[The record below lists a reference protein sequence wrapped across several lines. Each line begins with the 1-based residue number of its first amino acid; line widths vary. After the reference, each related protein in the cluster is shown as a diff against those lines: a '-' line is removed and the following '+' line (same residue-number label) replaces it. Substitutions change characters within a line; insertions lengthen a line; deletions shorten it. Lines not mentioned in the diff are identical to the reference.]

1 MNKIHSIILLVG
13 ILLTSCGEELT
24 QYETSI
30 HTPIIESFLS
40 ADDSKLTVKIYSM
53 ESFDEENIQYS
64 KGISNLQVYVNDLL
78 LAETATAGT
87 YTLSEATG
95 ILNVGNECKLRFE
108 YNNKEIKA
116 STVIPSKPVE
126 LTINQTYIEKS
137 AWSYYDTIPDVVLK
151 WDNPD
156 NSYYQIYIQSLSESS
171 GSTQAPPFMGGGFGK
186 MMMQPIQSNSYTL
199 RMHDMSFEGSYRC
212 VLYKVTEEY
221 AELYERMSS
230 TDLANPVSFIENGLG
245 VFTAFNSDTILYK
258 VVYSE

>member
-1 MNKIHSIILLVG
+1 MNKISIILLAG
-13 ILLTSCGEELT
+13 ILLTSCSEKLT

-30 HTPIIESFLS
+30 HTPIIESYLN

-78 LAETATAGT
+78 LTETATAGT
-87 YTLSEATG
+87 YSLSEARD
-95 ILNVGNECKLRFE
+95 ILNVENECKLRFE

-116 STVIPSKPVE
+116 STVIPSKPGG
-126 LTINQTYIEKS
+126 LTISQVSIEKS
-137 AWSYYDTIPDVVLK
+137 AWNYYDTIPDIVLK
-151 WDNPD
+151 WENPD

-171 GSTQAPPFMGGGFGK
+171 STQAPPFMGGGFGR
-186 MMMQPIQSNSYTL
+186 MMMQPIQSDSYTL
-199 RMHDMSFEGSYRC
+199 RMHDMSFEGNYRC
-212 VLYKVTEEY
+212 VLYKITEEY

-245 VFTAFNSDTILYK
+245 VFTAFNSDTLLYR